1 MDQLDEPLGKVATT
15 DTFITHD
22 EYVIMPS
29 TFCGIS
35 DDLGIFMLYLQD
47 PPPSSMDWFE
57 GVFPAG
63 WGEFFL
69 RLTDQ
74 VSLKMFPQIKSET
87 GKTGLETMVIS
98 L

>member
-47 PPPSSMDWFE
+47 PPPSSMD
-57 GVFPAG
+57 
-63 WGEFFL
+63 
-69 RLTDQ
+69 
-74 VSLKMFPQIKSET
+74 
-87 GKTGLETMVIS
+87 
-98 L
+98 

>member
-47 PPPSSMDWFE
+47 PPHLQWIDLREFSLQD
-57 GVFPAG
+57 GVSFSYASQIRFP
-63 WGEFFL
+63 
-69 RLTDQ
+69 
-74 VSLKMFPQIKSET
+74 
-87 GKTGLETMVIS
+87 
-98 L
+98 